1 MSALPR
7 AAFRSGAACAKRDRS
22 ADAGR
27 DDCHKMREA
36 ITPMGMID
44 PPCPDTQRSGE
55 RTRGAPAD
63 GGGITRKRAFVMPRP
78 EVRAATPP
86 PRRAESTTSV
96 VPPTTPPAPVGRT
109 SAPSTAPRPRV
120 QATPA
125 LPALPKRAAPKR
137 AAPPASLPPR
147 SLVPRPTPPRPSARP
162 APVTLASAQQAVPP
176 RSLPPPLR
184 PSSVVPRPD
193 GRRAPRCNPAQEECS
208 ELRRKA
214 PTR

>member
-1 MSALPR
+1 MPR
-7 AAFRSGAACAKRDRS
+7 ATFRSGAARAKRDHS

-78 EVRAATPP
+78 EVRAAPP
-86 PRRAESTTSV
+86 PSKRVESTPSV
-96 VPPTTPPAPVGRT
+96 VPPTNPPAPVGRT
-109 SAPSTAPRPRV
+109 SAPSTAPRPRA
-120 QATPA
+120 QATPGV
-125 LPALPKRAAPKR
+125 PALPKRAAPKR
-137 AAPPASLPPR
+137 AAPPASLPPP

-162 APVTLASAQQAVPP
+162 APVTLALAQQVVPP

-193 GRRAPRCNPAQEECS
+193 GRRAPRHTPAQEERCA
-208 ELRRKA
+208 LRRKG

>member
-1 MSALPR
+1 VPG
-7 AAFRSGAACAKRDRS
+7 AAFRSGAARAKHDRS
-22 ADAGR
+22 ADAGG

-78 EVRAATPP
+78 ATPP
-86 PRRAESTTSV
+86 PKRAESPPSV
-96 VPPTTPPAPVGRT
+96 VPPTNPPAPVGRT

-120 QATPA
+120 QATPG
-125 LPALPKRAAPKR
+125 LPALPKRATAKR
-137 AAPPASLPPR
+137 AAPPASLPPP

-162 APVTLASAQQAVPP
+162 APVTLAPAQQAVPP

-193 GRRAPRCNPAQEECS
+193 GRRAPRYTPAQEECS
-208 ELRRKA
+208 ALRRKG

>member
-1 MSALPR
+1 VPG
-7 AAFRSGAACAKRDRS
+7 AAFRSGAARAKHDRR

-27 DDCHKMREA
+27 DACHKMREA

-55 RTRGAPAD
+55 RTRGAAAD

-78 EVRAATPP
+78 ATPP
-86 PRRAESTTSV
+86 PKRAESTPSV

-109 SAPSTAPRPRV
+109 STQSTAPRPRG
-120 QATPA
+120 QPAPA
-125 LPALPKRAAPKR
+125 LPATPKR

-147 SLVPRPTPPRPSARP
+147 SLVPRPTPPRPSARR

-193 GRRAPRCNPAQEECS
+193 GRRAPRYTPAQEECS
-208 ELRRKA
+208 ALRRKG